1 MKLQS
6 IILLGFLLILSS
18 FYSRAQVFEPVGGP
32 YTADSTTMLL
42 LHFDG
47 NFNNESRFS
56 KNARAFGS
64 YMFLP
69 SFDPNLGQCLRLDND
84 SPNDSSYVIVPDTSY
99 LDLVGSWTIEGW
111 INIFTFGE
119 TSSDWRWV
127 PRLAIKP
134 GDDVFW
140 LPNYFVEMWGDRRFF
155 SCGYNVAGQYNWP
168 QVNTQDNIMEVGKWY
183 HLTFIRDTTR
193 HILIS
198 MIHDADRKL
207 IFFGYTRY
215 NPITDDPPRLNNK
228 PVHIGFAGGGTDSWL
243 DGFVDEIRIC
253 NTVRKF
259 AIPPII
265 ELTTKLEN
273 QPDTLSGYTVK
284 AKISPYW
291 SSGIKNAYLH
301 YSTGATWDSVAMTLQ
316 GDEYVASIPAQ
327 PAGTVVKY
335 YISATDNDNLWSR
348 YPWEPSILQFA
359 VYKPK
364 TQTLYLTFEEGSGI
378 PQDYSMYANPV
389 NVYGNAVY
397 SSDAKEGT
405 KSLYFDGD
413 SYLEVNSPVLIS
425 TQYTVDLWFKPDTIV
440 ANTYIINQP
449 IVRHIPQWNTYVI
462 GINVQGSLYGGYWSP
477 VGGGRYVTI
486 ALDSTISPGKW
497 YRAILE
503 VSADTAVF
511 ELRDASNVRIQRK
524 GSSEPRT
531 LVPVT
536 PANLPPN
543 IVTLLPIVI
552 PYTPLHIGYAG
563 TGAHYKG
570 FIDDLKIYNYSTGII
585 TYVEKLSTNELPLK
599 FELYQNYP
607 NPFNPNTTIKFAVP
621 YTYNITLEIYDMLGR
636 KVKTLV
642 NGLYEPGE
650 YRVVWDGTN
659 EAGNLVSSGIYF
671 YQLKAGNIL
680 ISKKM
685 MLVK

>member
-1 MKLQS
+1 
-6 IILLGFLLILSS
+6 
-18 FYSRAQVFEPVGGP
+18 
-32 YTADSTTMLL
+32 
-42 LHFDG
+42 
-47 NFNNESRFS
+47 
-56 KNARAFGS
+56 
-64 YMFLP
+64 
-69 SFDPNLGQCLRLDND
+69 
-84 SPNDSSYVIVPDTSY
+84 
-99 LDLVGSWTIEGW
+99 
-111 INIFTFGE
+111 
-119 TSSDWRWV
+119 
-127 PRLAIKP
+127 
-134 GDDVFW
+134 
-140 LPNYFVEMWGDRRFF
+140 
-155 SCGYNVAGQYNWP
+155 
-168 QVNTQDNIMEVGKWY
+168 
-183 HLTFIRDTTR
+183 
-193 HILIS
+193 
-198 MIHDADRKL
+198 
-207 IFFGYTRY
+207 
-215 NPITDDPPRLNNK
+215 
-228 PVHIGFAGGGTDSWL
+228 
-243 DGFVDEIRIC
+243 
-253 NTVRKF
+253 
-259 AIPPII
+259 
-265 ELTTKLEN
+265 
-273 QPDTLSGYTVK
+273 
-284 AKISPYW
+284 
-291 SSGIKNAYLH
+291 
-301 YSTGATWDSVAMTLQ
+301 
-316 GDEYVASIPAQ
+316 
-327 PAGTVVKY
+327 
-335 YISATDNDNLWSR
+335 
-348 YPWEPSILQFA
+348 
-359 VYKPK
+359 
-364 TQTLYLTFEEGSGI
+364 
-378 PQDYSMYANPV
+378 MYANPV

-449 IVRHIPQWNTYVI
+449 IVRHIPEWNTYEI

-524 GSSEPRT
+524 GSSGPRT

-659 EAGNLVSSGIYF
+659 ETGNLVSSGIYF